1 MYTLNATFDAHVDQ
15 EETLAAVLEALP
27 EGTHATLQRE
37 PVLLDVPD
45 LSEHH
50 IGSSVRGNIGMIT
63 EFGGALEALYPA
75 EDSGRLLIVDGK
87 PHTVRNFEV
96 VQIIPPLTAGD
107 HTADEPEVEEQVEE
121 SFDLAA
127 DDYNSAIELT
137 LQMTEAVADY
147 MTPVAWLSR
156 VAVETVAGR
165 EVTDEEYRVVATA
178 TRDQLTE
185 MVTPVAGSLIARNLG
200 LYQHFLEQEADNA

>member
-1 MYTLNATFDAHVDQ
+1 MYTLNATFDAHIDQ

-37 PVLLDVPD
+37 PVLLDVPE

-50 IGSSVRGNIGMIT
+50 IGSSVRGNIGLPS

-87 PHTVRNFEV
+87 PHTLRNFEV
-96 VQIIPPLTAGD
+96 VQVIPPITAGD
-107 HTADEPEVEEQVEE
+107 HTPDEPEAEEQVEE
-121 SFDLAA
+121 SFDMTV
-127 DDYNSAIELT
+127 DDYNAAIELA
-137 LQMTEAVADY
+137 LQSTEAVADY

-156 VAVETVAGR
+156 VAVENVAGR
-165 EVTDEEYRVVATA
+165 PVTDEEYRVVAVA

-185 MVTPVAGSLIARNLG
+185 IVSPVAGSLIARNLG
-200 LYQHFLEQEADNA
+200 LYQDFTAGEADNA